1 MMAEDLHETEG
12 KQGSDGNLLSQTK
25 SQLKH
30 FNNRE
35 GQDHNIQD
43 MAGIYVRNDVVQEVE
58 ESNRTYAM
66 KR

>member
-1 MMAEDLHETEG
+1 MTKDLHETEG

-35 GQDHNIQD
+35 GQDHNIQNKVSK
-43 MAGIYVRNDVVQEVE
+43 ACRKEELRVVDLADSVLD
-58 ESNRTYAM
+58 
-66 KR
+66 